1 MGSFVCKG
9 GCGTSVKFIHC
20 DTIKVKVEAK
30 MVHDAPSPGHISV

>member
-20 DTIKVKVEAK
+20 DTIKVKVEGE
-30 MVHDAPSPGHISV
+30 DGT